1 MANNQQIAK
10 REEQM
15 MGAFELE
22 NVKTQLTALLQSNPR
37 KIEAFKTRMLKISL
51 SYGLDK
57 CTPES
62 LINCGLQ
69 ALTLDLPLEA
79 GQGYIVNYGGV
90 ATFDSGYKGWQVLAK
105 RAGLSIKADVVYA
118 CDNFEQDGF
127 GFEAKIT
134 FQPDYAQRRG
144 SDDDWAKQHLTG
156 VIVSVREDETGLIT
170 TMFVPADMIFKI
182 IGKSPSAGKTDKNG
196 RKHSPH
202 DNWAEQMF
210 AAKAIK
216 QVLSKQAIDLAKHS
230 QLQEA
235 IGIVN
240 NTESVA
246 QSEAVAETKFY
257 DSDKFNAN
265 YPKWVDRVKTRRNPA
280 MAIITQL
287 TNTYSF
293 NEEQLQKLMELRNH
307 EPIEGEATEVQ

>member
-1 MANNQQIAK
+1 MTNNQQVAR

-15 MGAFELE
+15 MGALELE
-22 NVKTQLTALLQSNPR
+22 NVKTQLAALLENKPR

-69 ALTLDLPLEA
+69 ALTLDLPLEY
-79 GQGYIVNYGGV
+79 GQGYIVNYGGK
-90 ATFDSGYKGWQVLAK
+90 ATFDCGYKGWQVLAK
-105 RAGLSIKADVVYA
+105 RGGLSVKADVVYD
-118 CDNFEQDGF
+118 CDHFEQDGF
-127 GFEAKIT
+127 GFDAKMV
-134 FQPDYAQRRG
+134 FQPDFAQRKG
-144 SDDDWAKQHLTG
+144 ADDKWAKTHLTG
-156 VIVSVREDETGLIT
+156 VIVSVREDETELVT

-182 IGKSPSAGKTDKNG
+182 VGKSPSVQSENG

-202 DNWAEQMF
+202 ENWAEQMF

-216 QVLSKQAIDLAKHS
+216 QVLSKQAVDLAQAS

-240 NTESVA
+240 STESMA
-246 QSEAVAETKFY
+246 QEQATAAAAFYEPEKF
-257 DSDKFNAN
+257 DVN
-265 YPKWVDRVKTRRNPA
+265 YPKWLNRVKSGTNPA
-280 MAIITQL
+280 MAVITQL

-293 NEEQLQKLMELRNH
+293 TSEQLEKLMDLKNH
-307 EPIEGEATEVQ
+307 EPIEAQATEAE